1 MQEGRIVAHGHS
13 TAIPDLELSVSVS
26 WGTDMEPVY
35 FVLEA
40 QILGFIVP
48 SRPKWLR
55 VNFEGRKFK
64 GSLGIFDALQTFL

>member
-1 MQEGRIVAHGHS
+1 MA
-13 TAIPDLELSVSVS
+13 TY
-26 WGTDMEPVY
+26 VY

>member
-1 MQEGRIVAHGHS
+1 MRPSKARGMLHS
-13 TAIPDLELSVSVS
+13 GMSSDMGLAKLKCVLLLTVSDMIGLEL
-26 WGTDMEPVY
+26 D
-35 FVLEA
+35 
-40 QILGFIVP
+40 IVP